1 MRNEINAIN
10 HSEAHLLHEAINYAK
25 KYGRIDGDG
34 CRNVRMTYVAFGRKF
49 GHIDD
54 LRGAIDRIEAAYDR
68 IGFYLM
74 PGYIVISHFNG
85 R

>member
-1 MRNEINAIN
+1 M
-10 HSEAHLLHEAINYAK
+10 
-25 KYGRIDGDG
+25 
-34 CRNVRMTYVAFGRKF
+34 RMTYQAFGRKF
-49 GHIDD
+49 GHIED